1 MVAAFSAQI
10 SMLHPFEAELL
21 ALLKALQ
28 LIKNMSLKQVVIET
42 DSLIISRAHQNQEM
56 VSWYLMT
63 LEAVALRSC

>member
-10 SMLHPFEAELL
+10 STLHPFEAELL
-21 ALLKALQ
+21 ALLKAPQ

-56 VSWYLMT
+56 MSWYLMT